1 MKDNIK
7 SLIELDYT
15 KYPYIIIFIIVFL
28 LSRIPFLNL
37 GFGND
42 PDAWR
47 IANSAFD
54 LNHYLIYHTS
64 RFPGYPLPEYVNS
77 LVINYGWLATNSLT
91 MILTLISVLV
101 FAKILKELEVEKKG
115 LIVITFAFLPIVW
128 INSVITMDYM
138 WAVTFI
144 IISWYFV
151 IKKRYLIAGL
161 MMGLAIASRPTSAL
175 LLIPFI
181 YLILTENE
189 IKEGLYFLVASL
201 TVGIA
206 LFSPLLFQYGLG
218 FISFYT
224 TVVDLNTVLGSFIS
238 SFGLL
243 AVLIFLLLLIK
254 SPKKAYY
261 AIKTDN
267 NMKFALFVVFL
278 IIVLFIGSPYDTAY
292 LLPAIPFA
300 LYFLSKIGSKRL
312 FNILCIFLILNSF
325 ISVNMT
331 FETSEIIGKG
341 IVFSDADDRVLLTTT
356 LEKVI
361 NTDFNNSV
369 ILTGE
374 YYPILRYM
382 SKNSPENPQQYLEE
396 SDPENISV
404 SYWDH
409 TKNIDYVYM
418 AGAEDIIKWQNNKY
432 KIYYMGL
439 AALEV
444 TKLNYK
450 YDLRAYNAS
459 NLFDSINLSNS

>member
-1 MKDNIK
+1 MMKNYIK
-7 SLIELDYT
+7 SLIELDFT
-15 KYPYIIIFIIVFL
+15 KYPYIFIFIIVFL

-54 LNHYLIYHTS
+54 LNHVLIYHTS

-101 FAKILKELEVEKKG
+101 FAKILKELEIENKG

-128 INSVITMDYM
+128 INSVNTMDYM

-161 MMGLAIASRPTSAL
+161 MMGLAIASRPTSVL

-181 YLILTENE
+181 YLILTENK
-189 IKEGLYFLVASL
+189 IKEGLYFLFASL
-201 TVGIA
+201 AVGIA
-206 LFSPLLFQYGLG
+206 LFSPLILQYGLG
-218 FISFYT
+218 FISFYP
-224 TVVDLNTVLGSFIS
+224 TVADLNTVLMDFVS
-238 SFGLL
+238 SFGLIAIL
-243 AVLIFLLLLIK
+243 VLIMLLVK
-254 SPKKAYY
+254 SPKKAYNS
-261 AIKTDN
+261 IKIDDN
-267 NMKFALFVVFL
+267 LKFALFVVFL
-278 IIVLFIGSPYDTAY
+278 TLIIFLSSPYEAAY
-292 LLPAIPFA
+292 LLPAIPFS
-300 LYFLSKIGSKRL
+300 LYILSKIGNKRL

-325 ISVNMT
+325 ISVSLT
-331 FETSEIIGKG
+331 LETSEIIGKG
-341 IVFSDADDRVLLTTT
+341 VVFSDADNRALLTNT
-356 LEKVI
+356 LEKVV
-361 NTDFNNSV
+361 NGEFNNSV
-369 ILTGE
+369 IITGE
-374 YYPILRYM
+374 YYPILRYL
-382 SKNSPENPQQYLEE
+382 SKTSQENPQQYLEE

-409 TKNIDYVYM
+409 AKNIDYVYM

-432 KIYYMGL
+432 KVYYMGL

-450 YDLRAYNAS
+450 YDLRDYDTS
-459 NLFDSINLSNS
+459 NIFQLINL

>member
-1 MKDNIK
+1 MIKDYTKIF
-7 SLIELDYT
+7 IELDYT
-15 KYPYIIIFIIVFL
+15 KYPYNLIFIIVFF

-47 IANSAFD
+47 IADSAFD
-54 LNHYLIYHTS
+54 LNHFLIYHTS

-77 LVINYGWLATNSLT
+77 IFINYGWLATNSMT

-101 FAKILKELEVEKKG
+101 FAKILKELEVENKG
-115 LIVITFAFLPIVW
+115 LIVIIFAFLPIVW
-128 INSVITMDYM
+128 INSVNTMDYM

-144 IISWYFV
+144 IISWYF
-151 IKKRYLIAGL
+151 ILKKQYLMAGL
-161 MMGLAIASRPTSAL
+161 MMGLAIASRPTSAI

-181 YLILTENE
+181 YLILTESE
-189 IKEGLYFLVASL
+189 IKKGLYFLFTSL
-201 TVGIA
+201 AVSIA
-206 LFSPLLFQYGLG
+206 LFSPLILHYGIG
-218 FISFYT
+218 FISFYL
-224 TVVDLNTVLGSFIS
+224 TVVDINTIFQDFIS

-243 AVLIFLLLLIK
+243 AVLLFIVLLIK
-254 SPKKAYY
+254 SPKKAYNS
-261 AIKTDN
+261 IKTDN
-267 NMKFALFVVFL
+267 NVKFALFVVLL
-278 IIVLFIGSPYDTAY
+278 IIVLFIGSPYETAY

-325 ISVNMT
+325 ISVSLT
-331 FETSEIIGKG
+331 LETSEIIGKG
-341 IVFSDADDRVLLTTT
+341 VVFSDADNRALLTDT
-356 LEKVI
+356 LEKVV
-361 NTDFNNSV
+361 NGEFNNSV
-369 ILTGE
+369 IITGE
-374 YYPILRYM
+374 YYPILRYL
-382 SKNSPENPQQYLEE
+382 SKTSQENPQQYLEE

-409 TKNIDYVYM
+409 AKNIDYVYM

-432 KIYYMGL
+432 KVYYMGL

-450 YDLRAYNAS
+450 YDLRDYNTS
-459 NLFDSINLSNS
+459 NIFQLINL